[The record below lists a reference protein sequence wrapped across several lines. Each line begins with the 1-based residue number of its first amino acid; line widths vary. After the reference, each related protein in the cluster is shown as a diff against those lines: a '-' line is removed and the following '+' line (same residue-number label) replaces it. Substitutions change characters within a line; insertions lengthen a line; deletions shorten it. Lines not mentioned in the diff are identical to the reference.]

1 MAFRKA
7 PHMGSSKSYR
17 GPGPAGAEEQ
27 RAIGPGK
34 GKETRGTQSRDAF
47 PDEASSGKG
56 IKPSTR
62 TRGQEE

>member
-1 MAFRKA
+1 
-7 PHMGSSKSYR
+7 MGSSKSSH
-17 GPGPAGAEEQ
+17 GPGPSGAEEQ

-34 GKETRGTQSRDAF
+34 GMETRGKQSRDAF

-62 TRGQEE
+62 TRGHEE